1 MANYGRPMKG
11 KSRRVPITVHSSVG
25 LLDIID
31 ELVEKRDQE
40 EDGAYSRSDFF
51 NEAALAYLKQLGFDL
66 DDEEVRAKRTGTV
79 PEKSGDTD
87 RRKNVENTDRENR
100 LK

>member
-25 LLDIID
+25 LLDII
-31 ELVEKRDQE
+31 VEKRDPE
-40 EDGAYSRSDFF
+40 ENGAYSRSDFF

-87 RRKNVENTDRENR
+87 RRKNDENTDRENR

>member
-40 EDGAYSRSDFF
+40 ENGAYSRSDFF

-87 RRKNVENTDRENR
+87 RRKNDENTDRENR